1 MEEKMIK
8 KIPAVQLGKVMGVIG
23 AVIGLIVGI
32 LVAIISIISSQAVSD
47 FITALFPRYESELIR
62 YGFLFGVGAIAVLPL
77 IAFVVYFINGW
88 IIAVIYN
95 FVAPR
100 IGGIKLGFEE

>member
-1 MEEKMIK
+1 MEEKTIK

-23 AVIGLIVGI
+23 TVIGLVVGI
-32 LVAIISIISSQAVSD
+32 LVAVISIISSQAVSD
-47 FITALFPRYESELIR
+47 FITSLLPRYESDLIQ
-62 YGFLFGVGAIAVLPL
+62 YGYLFGAGAIVVLPL
-77 IAFVVYFINGW
+77 IAFVVYFISGW

>member
-1 MEEKMIK
+1 MIK

-32 LVAIISIISSQAVSD
+32 LVAIISIIGSKAVLD
-47 FITALFPRYESELIR
+47 FITAIFPAYEGNLIR
-62 YGFLFGVGAIAVLPL
+62 YSFLFGVGAIVVLPL
-77 IAFVVYFINGW
+77 ITFAVLFINGW